1 MREATE
7 FLKNLVPGK
16 EYLKATI
23 EEGVAA
29 LKPYA
34 KDMEAV
40 HIRIDHPDLSTWR
53 KKKYFHVLRRVVCSR
68 LDEWAFEHL
77 VDQNEYVAFL
87 ERYRPI
93 KARGEIRDID
103 EHIMDTH
110 YRPQAIEILRRK
122 KSFDL
127 GRWTKKRVCL
137 EYLRRSNLY
146 WKDGT
151 EFMFDY
157 RSVVQSLFIRK
168 NNGDREIIGVGGFGS
183 SGRRETNTFFT
194 AVFYILGK
202 KARIPNYLL
211 RYNGFN
217 EFEYVGQRNRP
228 VLTAGFGSNFDLN
241 EHLAKEVR
249 EKGFYWN
256 ASKAAAVVA
265 HV

>member
-1 MREATE
+1 MREAAE
-7 FLKNLVPGK
+7 FLNNLVLGK

-23 EEGVAA
+23 KEGVAA

-34 KDMEAV
+34 KDLEAV

-53 KKKYFHVLRRVVCSR
+53 KKKYFHILRQVVCSR
-68 LDEWAFEHL
+68 LDEWIFEHL
-77 VDQNEYVAFL
+77 VNQNEYAAFL
-87 ERYRPI
+87 KRYRPMR
-93 KARGEIRDID
+93 ARGEIGDID
-103 EHIMDTH
+103 EYIMDTH

-157 RSVVQSLFIRK
+157 RNAVQSLFIRK
-168 NNGDREIIGVGGFGS
+168 DNGDREVIGVGGVGS
-183 SGRRETNTFFT
+183 SGQREINTFFT

-202 KARIPNYLL
+202 KVRIPYFLL

-217 EFEYVGQRNRP
+217 EFEYVGWRNRP
-228 VLTAGFGSNFDLN
+228 VLTAGFGSNFNLD
-241 EHLAKEVR
+241 EHLEMEIWK
-249 EKGFYWN
+249 KGFYWE
-256 ASKAAAVVA
+256 VR
-265 HV
+265 